1 MRSATPSRSS
11 ISPTLADYVAKH
23 RRAARL
29 VAALNGRDDL
39 DTITK
44 AMFTRAAAE
53 TGVTLGRAGRKLKPA
68 KGDELDCLDLLDQ
81 RRYTTAPRPGP
92 KPAFIASSRRRVSR

>member
-1 MRSATPSRSS
+1 MPLPHPAPFEHIAEIESYAAVRAEKKTLALGD
-11 ISPTLADYVAKH
+11 TVTFLDFTALADYVAKH

-53 TGVTLGRAGRKLKPA
+53 TGVTLERAGRKLKPRQ
-68 KGDELDCLDLLDQ
+68 G
-81 RRYTTAPRPGP
+81 RRTGLSRP
-92 KPAFIASSRRRVSR
+92 A